1 MAKQFLD
8 DNQNTSSVIEKA
20 KVGDII
26 VVFFGTMHAD
36 EKWEL
41 QVARGDVDP
50 ADRDWQPLH
59 PTDNVDATGDDI
71 VKWMG
76 PRDNDRVFYFP
87 NDRDFVYR
95 ARKRYGP
102 ADPPGTN
109 TAVTAC
115 WAERKTTLQ
124 R

>member
-1 MAKQFLD
+1 MATQFLD
-8 DNQNTSSVIEKA
+8 ANANISSVIEKV
-20 KVGDII
+20 KVGDIM

-50 ADRDWQPLH
+50 ADRNWQPLH
-59 PTDNVDATGDDI
+59 TTDDVDATGDDI

-76 PRDNDRVFYFP
+76 PRNNDRIFYFP

-95 ARKRYGP
+95 ARKVYGP
-102 ADPPGTN
+102 GATPATN
-109 TAVTAC
+109 TSVTAC
-115 WAERKTTLQ
+115 WAERLTTLQ